1 MRKEGAFRRA
11 LNLSLITPELIDER
25 VTNLFKI
32 RFRVGQFDPQDS
44 PLDKIANDSTVC
56 TPYAL
61 ELARDGVAQGT
72 TLLKNDAQT
81 LPWEATKVASVAVI
95 GPMLSEDTTN
105 KLSSY
110 YGPLVSCGNF
120 PYWVGHHKTMIDA
133 VRETSVLSL
142 LY

>member
-1 MRKEGAFRRA
+1 MRKEGVFRRA

-81 LPWEATKVASVAVI
+81 LPWEATKVRKRVFLRRFI
-95 GPMLSEDTTN
+95 L
-105 KLSSY
+105 K
-110 YGPLVSCGNF
+110 
-120 PYWVGHHKTMIDA
+120 MIILPRQAQDKH
-133 VRETSVLSL
+133 REKSKRRRVFL
-142 LY
+142 